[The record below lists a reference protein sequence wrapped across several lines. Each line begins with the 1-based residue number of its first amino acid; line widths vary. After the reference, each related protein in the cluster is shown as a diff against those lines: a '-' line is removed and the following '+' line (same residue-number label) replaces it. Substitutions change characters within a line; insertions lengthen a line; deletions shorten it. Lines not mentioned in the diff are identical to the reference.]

1 MNLRYVFNFF
11 SKTFRVS
18 LSSILCEFIQYL
30 LIYVYCICPI
40 LSNNG
45 MFGQSKV
52 NSLITFFLGI
62 VDGDQRNTS
71 SRTLQALKKKVTLS
85 TETSRIDDPA
95 T

>member
-1 MNLRYVFNFF
+1 
-11 SKTFRVS
+11 
-18 LSSILCEFIQYL
+18 
-30 LIYVYCICPI
+30 
-40 LSNNG
+40 